1 MSHKS
6 TVNIHEIPS
15 RDVIISYSSAKNANV
30 AELADALDLGSSGR
44 KAMGVR
50 PSPFA
55 PQQSTFRWFTQARLR
70 RSTTYSMKICTPLL
84 GLCLLPTLAFAQNNP
99 VLGEETVK

>member
-1 MSHKS
+1 MANVSH
-6 TVNIHEIPS
+6 
-15 RDVIISYSSAKNANV
+15 ANV

-55 PQQSTFRWFTQARLR
+55 P
-70 RSTTYSMKICTPLL
+70 
-84 GLCLLPTLAFAQNNP
+84 
-99 VLGEETVK
+99 

>member
-1 MSHKS
+1 MQ
-6 TVNIHEIPS
+6 
-15 RDVIISYSSAKNANV
+15 AANV

-55 PQQSTFRWFTQARLR
+55 PNDTATS
-70 RSTTYSMKICTPLL
+70 
-84 GLCLLPTLAFAQNNP
+84 TLAQSDHSAIARRNADFDLAVAAVNRP
-99 VLGEETVK
+99 IPPTIFG